1 VRVTITTEIVPV
13 SLEAVDAVLSDVRT
27 ALQRFLHPL
36 TGGQDGSGWDFGR
49 RPQRSDLFAL
59 LESLGG
65 VDHVHHLAIELA
77 PPVPGWPDRF
87 LVFSGNHQISVV
99 LPSQERS

>member
-1 VRVTITTEIVPV
+1 
-13 SLEAVDAVLSDVRT
+13 
-27 ALQRFLHPL
+27 LHPL
-36 TGGQDGSGWDFGR
+36 TGGPDGSGWDFGR

-59 LESLGG
+59 LESIGG
-65 VDHVHHLAIELA
+65 VDHVHHLAIDLE
-77 PPVPGWPDRF
+77 PPVPEWPDRF